1 MNYSI
6 FKTKFKELYSK
17 SSSGSLM
24 VVAAGVVVEA
34 AVVYNQSTKHIKN
47 PLRYINNKCEC
58 VRASRDR
65 ALKKIMQISI

>member
-17 SSSGSLM
+17 SSSGGLM

-47 PLRYINNKCEC
+47 PLRYINNKCE
-58 VRASRDR
+58 
-65 ALKKIMQISI
+65 